1 MDRLRLPK
9 ILTLDEIKKL
19 LSELSN
25 KTQVVFWGAS
35 DRVFCGGAD
44 LKFIIES
51 SASEIESYFQE
62 LKNLILKI
70 RSLDFSACFV
80 DGFAAGGGLGI
91 ISACDLVLGSQ
102 KSLFVLPEIKLGF
115 GPFLV
120 SVLLKRRMKL
130 SFLKELAVSCEKKDA
145 AWAKQA
151 GLIDILVENEV
162 EVASFLDNRSSNLVV
177 FLKSLRCDYPELN
190 EDFELRIKEVVAFLS
205 LPETKDRLRKYLEE
219 ISKTAS

>member
-9 ILTLDEIKKL
+9 ILTLDEIKNL
-19 LSELSN
+19 LSELGD
-25 KTQVVFWGAS
+25 KTQVVFFGAS

-44 LKFIIES
+44 LKFMIES
-51 SASEIESYFQE
+51 SASEIESYFQQ

-70 RSLDFSACFV
+70 KSLDFSACFV

-91 ISACDLVLGSQ
+91 ISACDLVFGGQ

-115 GPFLV
+115 GPFFV

-130 SFLKELAVSCEKKDA
+130 SFLKELAVTCEKKDA

-162 EVASFLDNRSSNLVV
+162 EVASFLDNHSSNLVV
-177 FLKSLRCDYPELN
+177 FLKSLRSNDPELIA
-190 EDFELRIKEVVAFLS
+190 DFEVRIKEVVAFLS
-205 LPETKDRLRKYLEE
+205 LPETKDKLKKYLEE
-219 ISKTAS
+219 ISKSA